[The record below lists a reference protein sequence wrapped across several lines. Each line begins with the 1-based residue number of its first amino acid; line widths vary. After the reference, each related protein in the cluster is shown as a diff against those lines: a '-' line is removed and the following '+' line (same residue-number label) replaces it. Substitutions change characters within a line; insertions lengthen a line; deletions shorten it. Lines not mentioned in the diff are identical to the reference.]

1 MIRFTRRMM
10 LDAVLSAAAAGVFV
24 RPASAGSQVG
34 ATARQRIIVFDVN
47 ETLLDVGALA
57 PQFQRVF
64 GNAGVAQ
71 EWFFNVVLYSQ
82 VATIAGP
89 YVDFGTI
96 ARAALDMTA
105 VARGVTLAPTDRDGI
120 LRGLVSLPAHP
131 DVPDGLQK
139 LRASGFRLVTLTNSA
154 PAAVEQQLKN
164 AGIGEYFER
173 TFSVDAV
180 RKFKPAAEV
189 YRLVATE
196 LQVAPSQ
203 LRLVAAH
210 AWDVLGAM
218 RAGCAAAFVARPGK
232 ALFPLAD
239 KPDIVGPDVRNVADQ
254 IVKRDM
260 PK

>member
-1 MIRFTRRMM
+1 MTTVTRRMM
-10 LDAVLSAAAAGVFV
+10 LDTLLSAAAAGVFV
-24 RPASAGSQVG
+24 RPASAANQAG

-57 PQFQRVF
+57 PQFQRLF
-64 GNAGVAQ
+64 GDARVAQ
-71 EWFFNVVLYSQ
+71 EWFSNVVLYSQ

-96 ARAALDMTA
+96 ARAALNMTGGA
-105 VARGVTLAPTDRDGI
+105 HGVSLAQADQDGI
-120 LRGLVSLPAHP
+120 LRGLVSLPPHA
-131 DVPDGLQK
+131 DVRDGLQQ
-139 LRASGFRLVTLTNSA
+139 LRAAGFRLVTLTNSA
-154 PAAVEQQLKN
+154 PAAVEEQLKN
-164 AGIGEYFER
+164 AGIGDYFER
-173 TFSVDAV
+173 SFSVDAV
-180 RKFKPAAEV
+180 RKFKPAAAV
-189 YRLVATE
+189 YHLVATE

-218 RAGCAAAFVARPGK
+218 RAGCTAAFVARPGK

-239 KPDIVGPDVRNVADQ
+239 QPDIVGPDLRNVADQ
-254 IVKRDM
+254 IVKRDT

>member
-1 MIRFTRRMM
+1 MITFTRRMI
-10 LDAVLSAAAAGVFV
+10 LDTVLSAAAPGVFV

-64 GNAGVAQ
+64 GNAGLAQ
-71 EWFFNVVLYSQ
+71 EWFSNVVLYSQ

-89 YVDFGTI
+89 YAEFGTI
-96 ARAALDMTA
+96 AGGALDMTA
-105 VARGVTLAPTDRDGI
+105 VAHGVTLAPTDRAGI

-131 DVPDGLQK
+131 DVPDALRK

-173 TFSVDAV
+173 SFSVDAV

-196 LQVAPSQ
+196 LQVAPAQ

-218 RAGCAAAFVARPGK
+218 RAGCAAAFVKRPGK

-239 KPDIVGPDVRNVADQ
+239 TPEIVGPDLRDVSDQ
-254 IVKRDM
+254 IVKLDT

>member
-1 MIRFTRRMM
+1 MTTFTRRMM
-10 LDAVLSAAAAGVFV
+10 LDTVLSAAVAGVFV
-24 RPASAGSQVG
+24 RPASALSQVG

-71 EWFFNVVLYSQ
+71 EWFSNVVLYSQ

-96 ARAALDMTA
+96 ARGALDMTA
-105 VARGVTLAPTDRDGI
+105 VAHGVRLAPPDRDGI
-120 LRGLVSLPAHP
+120 LRGLISLPPHA
-131 DVPDGLQK
+131 DVRDGLQQ
-139 LRASGFRLVTLTNSA
+139 LRAAGFRLVTLTNSA
-154 PAAVEQQLKN
+154 PAAVDQQLKN

-173 TFSVDAV
+173 SFSVDAV

-196 LQVAPSQ
+196 LQVAPPQ

-218 RAGCAAAFVARPGK
+218 RAGCAAAFVTRPGK

-239 KPDIVGPDVRNVADQ
+239 TPDIVGPDLRNVADQ

>member
-1 MIRFTRRMM
+1 MTTFTRRML
-10 LDAVLSAAAAGVFV
+10 LDTVLSAAVAGVLE

-57 PQFQRVF
+57 PQFQHVF

-71 EWFFNVVLYSQ
+71 EWFSNVVLYSQ

-89 YVDFGTI
+89 YVEFGTI

-105 VARGVTLAPTDRDGI
+105 VAHGVMLAPTDRDGI

-154 PAAVEQQLKN
+154 PTAVEQQLKN

-173 TFSVDAV
+173 SFSVDAV

-196 LQVAPSQ
+196 LQVAPPQ

-210 AWDVLGAM
+210 AWDILGAM
-218 RAGCAAAFVARPGK
+218 RAGCAAAFVERPGK

-239 KPDIVGPDVRNVADQ
+239 KPDIVGPDLRNVADQ

>member
-1 MIRFTRRMM
+1 MTTFTRRMM
-10 LDAVLSAAAAGVFV
+10 LDTVLSAAVAGVFV

-71 EWFFNVVLYSQ
+71 EWFSNVVLYSQ

-105 VARGVTLAPTDRDGI
+105 VARGVTLAPPDRDGI

-173 TFSVDAV
+173 SFSVDAV

-196 LQVAPSQ
+196 LQVAPPQ

-239 KPDIVGPDVRNVADQ
+239 TPDIVGRDLRNVADE